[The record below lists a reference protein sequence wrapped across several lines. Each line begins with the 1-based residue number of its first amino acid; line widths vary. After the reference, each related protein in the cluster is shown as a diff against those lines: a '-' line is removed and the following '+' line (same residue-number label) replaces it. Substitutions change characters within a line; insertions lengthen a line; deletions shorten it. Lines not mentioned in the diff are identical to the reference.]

1 MELAPAVLPAVC
13 NLRDRRVRELG
24 EDSLAGRSVG
34 CKLDSSACGCLFE
47 PLRRQLDEASAEL
60 FGGLGERGD
69 GDPDQRNAFFSFSK
83 KPW

>member
-1 MELAPAVLPAVC
+1 MELAPAVLPAVGD
-13 NLRDRRVRELG
+13 LRDRRVRELG
-24 EDSLAGRSVG
+24 EDSLGGRAVG
-34 CKLDSSACGCLFE
+34 CELDSAACGCLLE

-60 FGGLGERGD
+60 LGGVRERGD